1 MRVKKQLAE
10 LFEGEACAELARML
24 PAYIAPRRWFRSKTR
39 TIAEVSIAAAL
50 PLPLEGREVF
60 FTVLRVRYAEG
71 TDEEYV
77 LPLTWVDDI
86 AFVQAKPHLVVSMLR
101 FDGVDE
107 PRWLVDALG
116 ARAALQGILSL
127 VARGATVQGPAGAF
141 DFRTIAG
148 ASVCATGEPRP
159 VDVEQSNTSVVF
171 GRECILKVVRKLDPG
186 RSPDL
191 EMGEHLTR
199 AGYAHTPRLLGAVEL
214 TRGDG
219 EPATVAVIHAFV
231 PNEGDAWSFTLARI
245 RGAASPD
252 VAFVRPLAERVAAM
266 HAALAAPTEDPRFAP
281 EPIDRAEREALG
293 EAVEASLARAF
304 ALGGS
309 RAGALPP
316 AAASRLRAMA
326 RSGDAL
332 SAATAALVAAE
343 PCSKTRV
350 HGDLHLGQILVS
362 GGDFVIIDFEGEPA
376 RSLAERKAK
385 RSPAVDVA
393 GMLRSLHYASAAAE
407 VGGDWYRQAERAFV
421 DAYVQAAAPCSVLPR
436 SPEARGALLRFFSLE
451 KCVYELHYELN
462 NRPDWVDIPL
472 RGLEML
478 FEEAHAH

>member
-1 MRVKKQLAE
+1 MRVKERLAE
-10 LFEGEACAELARML
+10 LFEGQTCAELARLL

-60 FTVLRVRYAEG
+60 LTVLRVRFAEG
-71 TDEEYV
+71 DDEEYV
-77 LPLTWVDDI
+77 LPLTWDDDV
-86 AFVQAKPHLVVSMLR
+86 ALAQAKPHLVVSPLR
-101 FDGVDE
+101 FEGVAE
-107 PRWLVDALG
+107 PRWLIDALG
-116 ARAALQGILSL
+116 DRAALQGILSL
-127 VARGATVQGPAGAF
+127 IARGTTIRTPAAALE
-141 DFRTIAG
+141 FRTVAG
-148 ASVCATGEPRP
+148 ASVGAGEPRP
-159 VDVEQSNTSVVF
+159 VVAEQSNTSVVF

-214 TRGDG
+214 TRGAG

-231 PNEGDAWSFTLARI
+231 PNEGDAWSFTLARL
-245 RGAASPD
+245 RGAPSPD
-252 VAFVRPLAERVAAM
+252 VTFVRPLAERVAAM
-266 HAALAAPTEDPRFAP
+266 HAALGAPTADPRFAP
-281 EPIDRAEREALG
+281 EPIDSAEREALG
-293 EAVEASLARAF
+293 RAVEASLARAF
-304 ALGGS
+304 ALAES
-309 RAGALPP
+309 RTSAIGTAL
-316 AAASRLRAMA
+316 AARLRALA
-326 RSGDAL
+326 GSSDA
-332 SAATAALVAAE
+332 VAAAAAGLAAVE
-343 PCSKTRV
+343 PCFKTRV

-362 GGDFVIIDFEGEPA
+362 SGDFVIIDFEGEPA
-376 RSLAERKAK
+376 RTLAERKAK

-393 GMLRSLHYASAAAE
+393 GMLRSLHYASAAAD
-407 VGGDWYRQAERAFV
+407 VGGGWYREAERAFV
-421 DAYVQAAAPCSVLPR
+421 EAYVEAAGPCSVLPR
-436 SPEARGALLRFFSLE
+436 SPEACRALIRFFSLE